1 MNFGVIDIIFSL
13 IILVCA
19 IGAAFKGFIRAVLSK
34 LAIILGVFFAIT
46 FNGKLSPVFETRISS
61 PVICKILSG
70 LIIFIVVFIVVMIIQ
85 KILQR
90 VFSGEILRSLDST
103 LGFFFGLLGGLI
115 IVIVILKLLYMQSF
129 FDVKNLL
136 SDSFFNNFLKSFI
149 GNVDMTPI
157 QKVIEPA
164 IEKTENILPDSIS
177 LVNLSRRYLG

>member
-46 FNGKLSPVFETRISS
+46 FNNKLSPVFETRISS
-61 PVICKILSG
+61 EIICKILSG

-90 VFSGEILRSLDST
+90 LFSGEILKSLDST

-129 FDVKNLL
+129 FDANAFLN
-136 SDSFFNNFLKSFI
+136 DSFFNNFLKSFI
-149 GNVDMTPI
+149 GNVDLSSI
-157 QKVIEPA
+157 EKVIEPG
-164 IEKTENILPDSIS
+164 IENVENILQDSIS
-177 LVNLSRRYLG
+177 LVNLNRSYLG